1 MRQTGLL
8 IGLVFLTAAWAAD
21 GYAAKV
27 SPATDECIGCHI
39 SISPGIVADW
49 ERSRH
54 AETSPGE
61 ALKQSGL
68 EKKVSSEKIPEQL
81 LDYAVGC
88 SECHTMNY
96 DKHQDTFEHNG
107 YDVHVVVTPVD
118 CSTCHSQETE
128 QFSRSMMAH
137 AYGNLVHNSLYQD
150 FMKSVNGHQT
160 FADMTTALQP
170 PDDQTTA
177 DSCLFCHGTKVEV
190 KGTQTK
196 ETEFGE
202 MTFPILS
209 GWPNQG
215 VGRLNPDGSRG
226 SCAACHTRHQFAIET
241 ARKPYTCSECH
252 KGPDVPAYKVYD
264 VSKHGNI
271 YNSLKHQWDFKKVP
285 WTVGKDFTTPTCAG
299 CHMSLVVDEEGQMVA
314 QRSHEVG
321 DRLPWRIFGLIYA
334 HPHPTSADVSNIK
347 NKAGLPLPTE
357 LTGEP
362 VGEFLIDA
370 DEQFKRRKTM
380 QKICLACHGE
390 GWVNGHWARFENTLR
405 TSNAMTLTA
414 TQILSSAWKQDLV
427 RGLPHNDNVFDDLIE
442 KMWVEQWL
450 FFANSTRFSSAMCG
464 ADYGVFE
471 NGRWNLSKN
480 IQEMNDWLQIHTA
493 LRKR

>member
-1 MRQTGLL
+1 MNGL
-8 IGLVFLTAAWAAD
+8 
-21 GYAAKV
+21 
-27 SPATDECIGCHI
+27 
-39 SISPGIVADW
+39 
-49 ERSRH
+49 
-54 AETSPGE
+54 
-61 ALKQSGL
+61 
-68 EKKVSSEKIPEQL
+68 
-81 LDYAVGC
+81 
-88 SECHTMNY
+88 
-96 DKHQDTFEHNG
+96 
-107 YDVHVVVTPVD
+107 
-118 CSTCHSQETE
+118 
-128 QFSRSMMAH
+128 
-137 AYGNLVHNSLYQD
+137 
-150 FMKSVNGHQT
+150 QT

-190 KGTQTK
+190 KGTQTR
-196 ETEFGE
+196 ETELGK

-215 VGRLNPDGSRG
+215 VGRLNPDGSQG
-226 SCAACHTRHQFAIET
+226 SCAACHARHQFAIET
-241 ARKPYTCSECH
+241 ARKPDTCSECH

-264 VSKHGNI
+264 VSKHGNL
-271 YNSLKHQWDFKKVP
+271 YNSLKRQWDFKKVP
-285 WTVGKDFTTPTCAG
+285 WTVGKDFTAPTCAG

-314 QRSHEVG
+314 QRSHEVS

-334 HPHPTSADVSNIK
+334 HPHPKSANVTNIK

-362 VGEFLIDA
+362 VSEFLIDA
-370 DEQFKRRKTM
+370 DEQLKRQKTM

-390 GWVNGHWARFENTLR
+390 SWVNGHWARFENTLK

-414 TQILSSAWKQDLV
+414 TRILSSAWQQDLV
-427 RGLPHNDNVFDDLIE
+427 RGLPHKDNVFDDLIE

-471 NGRWNLSKN
+471 SGRWNLSKN

-493 LRKR
+493 LKKR